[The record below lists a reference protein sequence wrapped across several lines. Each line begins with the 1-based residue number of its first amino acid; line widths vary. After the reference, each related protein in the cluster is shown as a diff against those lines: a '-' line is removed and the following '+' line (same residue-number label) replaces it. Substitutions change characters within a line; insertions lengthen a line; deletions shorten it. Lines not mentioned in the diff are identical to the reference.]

1 MIVRT
6 LTYQNWH
13 DKFFFEK
20 VFFLVQTPFL
30 KDVFVVVYTSEI
42 IYDAS
47 AAPSDRERKKF
58 EKKRGNINR

>member
-13 DKFFFEK
+13 DTFFFEK
-20 VFFLVQTPFL
+20 VFFFVQTPFL

-47 AAPSDRERKKF
+47 APPGDRERKKF
-58 EKKRGNINR
+58 EKKKREH